1 MRILITTVSTPFVRG
16 GAEIHAEGL
25 CRALVREGHQA
36 ELVTIPFK
44 HYPPERILDN
54 MLACRL
60 IDITES
66 SGLSVD
72 KVIGL
77 KFPAYF
83 IPHPNKTL
91 WILHQHREAYDL
103 WDNPL
108 CGLRLYP
115 NGLQVREAII
125 RADRNLIPEGKS
137 IYANS
142 LNVSKRLK
150 KFCGIDSIPLYHPPY
165 GFENFFCG
173 DPDDYF
179 FYPSRIWPIKRQS
192 LVLDALALTREP
204 VCVRFAGIADNPNY
218 EKKLKDKAKKLGLT
232 QRTQWM
238 GEITEEEKYSQ
249 YAHCLGVVFPP
260 IDEDYGYITLESM
273 LSSKP
278 VITLTD
284 SGGPLE
290 FVRHRETG
298 LIVEPTP
305 KSLAEAFDEIWQNRK
320 LSGQWGISGRDLYES
335 LNINW
340 SSVVEKL
347 LS

>member
-1 MRILITTVSTPFVRG
+1 MRILIATVSTPFVRG

-25 CRALVREGHQA
+25 CRALIREGHQA
-36 ELVTIPFK
+36 EIIAIPFRY
-44 HYPPERILDN
+44 YPPERILDT

-66 SGLSVD
+66 AGFPID

-83 IPHPNKTL
+83 IAHPNKTL
-91 WILHQHREAYDL
+91 WILHQHRDAYDL

-108 CGLRLYP
+108 CGLRQYP

-125 RADRNLIPEGKS
+125 QADKNLIPEGKR
-137 IYANS
+137 IYTIS
-142 LNVSKRLK
+142 YNVSKRLK
-150 KFCGIDSIPLYHPPY
+150 DFTGIDSTPLYHPPY
-165 GFENFFCG
+165 GVENFYCE
-173 DPDDYF
+173 DPDDYL
-179 FYPSRIWPIKRQS
+179 FYPSRITPIKRQS
-192 LVLDALALTREP
+192 LVIDALAFTRKP
-204 VCVRFAGIADNPNY
+204 VRVRIAGIAENPSY
-218 EKKLKDKAKKLGLT
+218 EKELKDKIKKLGL
-232 QRTQWM
+232 RDRIEWM
-238 GEITEEEKYSQ
+238 GEISDEEKYRQ
-249 YAHCLGVVFPP
+249 YAHCLGVVFPTL
-260 IDEDYGYITLESM
+260 DEDYGYITLESM

-290 FVRHRETG
+290 FVRQRETG
-298 LIVEPTP
+298 LIAEPTP
-305 KSLAEAFDEIWQNRK
+305 ESLAEAFDEIWQDRQ
-320 LSGQWGISGRDLYES
+320 LSNKWGRRGRELYES

-340 SSVVEKL
+340 SNVVEKL